1 MRKEKFIK
9 PTIEIVPLID
19 NDIIVTSFG
28 DNGYPLEGD
37 EWEE

>member
-1 MRKEKFIK
+1 MKNKKFTK
-9 PTIEIVPLID
+9 PTIEIVSLID

-28 DNGYPLEGD
+28 DNGYPLEGE